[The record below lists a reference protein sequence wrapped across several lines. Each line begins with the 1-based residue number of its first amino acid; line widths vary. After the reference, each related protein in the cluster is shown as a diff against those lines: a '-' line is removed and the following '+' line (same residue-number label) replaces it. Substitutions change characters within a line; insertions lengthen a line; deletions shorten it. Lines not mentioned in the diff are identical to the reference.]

1 MCWGSNQMSSLTNFW
16 RVTKAKR
23 NIIQLS
29 IFTIQIELDA
39 ALKANHN
46 VELQKDW
53 ISAIQLAVEK

>member
-1 MCWGSNQMSSLTNFW
+1 MSPDDYTMAAAMCWGSNQMSSLTNFW

-39 ALKANHN
+39 ALKANHT
-46 VELQKDW
+46 VELQKD
-53 ISAIQLAVEK
+53 

>member
-1 MCWGSNQMSSLTNFW
+1 MSPDDYTMTAAMCWGSNQMSSLTNFW

-46 VELQKDW
+46 VELQKD
-53 ISAIQLAVEK
+53 

>member
-46 VELQKDW
+46 VEVQKDW